1 MRLRLHGRQTGNH
14 RGLAANTLASTWLTH
29 LSGPGLMSDAG
40 MKSRNLLK
48 RRSRRRAFVYLICA
62 AIALLFGSRAS
73 QYDLRAVVPY
83 AVIVLL
89 LMLQFFR
96 PTILGW
102 FVSLALFGSYTVG
115 IFIKASSREDYIAG
129 VLVGLAPTIAIL

>member
-1 MRLRLHGRQTGNH
+1 
-14 RGLAANTLASTWLTH
+14 
-29 LSGPGLMSDAG
+29 
-40 MKSRNLLK
+40 MKSRNLVN
-48 RRSRRRAFVYLICA
+48 RRSRRRGFVYLICF
-62 AIALLFGSRAS
+62 AIVLLFGSWAD
-73 QYDLRAVVPY
+73 QYDFLAVVPY

-102 FVSLALFGSYTVG
+102 LLLLALFGSYTVG

-129 VLVGLAPTIAIL
+129 VLVGLAPTIVILWARPQPLVNGDLNAKYSSTPD